1 MIRRIVSINEEK
13 CNGCGLCIP
22 ACHEGAIQI
31 IDGKAKLLEDKLCDG
46 IGDCLGECPLGA
58 IEIIEREADEFD
70 EEAVKEHLAKL
81 ENKAKPQDRHKIP
94 CGCPGTMSRMFEDKV
109 EEDTEEGETAEVKST
124 LRQWP
129 VQLSLVPVNA
139 PYFENAE
146 LLIAADCAPFAYGN
160 FHQLQ
165 KGKAIAIGCPKLD
178 DGNYYADKL
187 TQILKSN
194 NIRKITV
201 ARMEVPCCGGLN
213 SIVNHAVAQSGKE
226 IPVETKTISI
236 QGKIIS

>member
-1 MIRRIVSINEEK
+1 MIRRIVTINEDK
-13 CNGCGLCIP
+13 CNGCGACIP

-31 IDGKAKLLEDKLCDG
+31 INGKAKLLEDKLCDG
-46 IGDCLGECPLGA
+46 IGDCLGECPLDA
-58 IEIIEREADEFD
+58 IEIVERHADEYD
-70 EEAVKEHLAKL
+70 EEAVKEHLRKL
-81 ENKAKPQDRHKIP
+81 EEKNEPKDKHKIP
-94 CGCPGTMSRMFEDKV
+94 CGCPGTMSRMFEEEADEDGDEDV
-109 EEDTEEGETAEVKST
+109 ELRST

-139 PYFENAE
+139 PYFEDAE
-146 LLIAADCAPFAYGN
+146 LLVAADCAPVAYGN

-178 DGNYYADKL
+178 DGNHYVDKL

-194 NIRKITV
+194 NIRKITIV
-201 ARMEVPCCGGLN
+201 RMEVPCCGGLN
-213 SIVNHAVAQSGKE
+213 SIVSEAISQSGKE
-226 IPVETKTISI
+226 VPVETKTLSI

>member
-13 CNGCGLCIP
+13 CNGCGVCIP

-31 IDGKAKLLEDKLCDG
+31 VDGKAKLLEDKLCDG
-46 IGDCLGECPLGA
+46 IGDCLGECPLDA
-58 IEIIEREADEFD
+58 IEIIERDADEYD
-70 EEAVKEHLAKL
+70 DDAVKEHLSQLAEK
-81 ENKAKPQDRHKIP
+81 NKSHNKHKVP
-94 CGCPGTMSRMFEDKV
+94 CGCPGTMSRMFEDQSD
-109 EEDTEEGETAEVKST
+109 EASDEDIDVKST

-146 LLIAADCAPFAYGN
+146 LLVAADWAPFAYGN

-178 DGNYYADKL
+178 DGNRYVDKL

-213 SIVNHAVAQSGKE
+213 SIVNEAISRSGKD
-226 IPVETKTISI
+226 IPVDTKSLSI

>member
-13 CNGCGLCIP
+13 CNGCGVCIP

-46 IGDCLGECPLGA
+46 IGDCLGECPLDA
-58 IEIIEREADEFD
+58 IEIIERDADEYD
-70 EEAVKEHLAKL
+70 DDAVKEHLSQLAKK
-81 ENKAKPQDRHKIP
+81 NNSHDKHKVP
-94 CGCPGTMSRMFEDKV
+94 CGCPGTMSRMFEDKAD
-109 EEDTEEGETAEVKST
+109 EESDEDVDVKST

-146 LLIAADCAPFAYGN
+146 LLVAADCAPFAYGN

-178 DGNYYADKL
+178 DGNRYVDKL

-194 NIRKITV
+194 NISKITV

-213 SIVNHAVAQSGKE
+213 SIVNEAISQSGKD
-226 IPVETKTISI
+226 IPVETKTLSI

>member
-1 MIRRIVSINEEK
+1 MMIRKIVHINEEK

-31 IDGKAKLLEDKLCDG
+31 INGKARLIADKLCDG
-46 IGDCLGECPLGA
+46 IGDCLGECPEGA
-58 IEIIEREADEFD
+58 IEIIEREADAYD
-70 EEAVKEHLAKL
+70 EEAVKEHLAKRDG
-81 ENKAKPQDRHKIP
+81 EEQSQDKHKIP
-94 CGCPGTMSRMFEDKV
+94 CGCPGTLSRMFKPQSES
-109 EEDTEEGETAEVKST
+109 ETEETAMEVKST

-146 LLIAADCAPFAYGN
+146 LLIAADCVPVAYGDY
-160 FHQLQ
+160 QKLQ
-165 KGKAIAIGCPKLD
+165 KGKAVAIGCPKLD
-178 DGNYYADKL
+178 NGNFYVEKL
-187 TQILKSN
+187 SQILKAN
-194 NIRKITV
+194 NINKITI

-213 SIVNHAVAQSGKE
+213 SIVNEALRISGKN

-236 QGKIIS
+236 QGNLI